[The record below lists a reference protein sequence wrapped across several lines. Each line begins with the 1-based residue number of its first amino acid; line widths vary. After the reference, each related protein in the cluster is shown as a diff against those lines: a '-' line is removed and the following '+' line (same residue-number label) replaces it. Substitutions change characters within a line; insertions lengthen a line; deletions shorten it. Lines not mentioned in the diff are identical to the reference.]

1 MVNSTLEYRLFSRLR
16 HKKTGLLCIRFTL
29 YLYAVIGLLVTA
41 DGTADDS
48 TTKIA
53 ITNATVFKMIGYRI
67 FR

>member
-1 MVNSTLEYRLFSRLR
+1 MVNSTLEYRLFSRLG
-16 HKKTGLLCIRFTL
+16 HKKTGSLRIRFTL
-29 YLYAVIGLLVTA
+29 NLYAVIGLLVTA

-53 ITNATVFKMIGYRI
+53 IITVTVFKMIGHRI